1 MSDFIRWKEVDILAY
16 LPFFIAKSK
25 EFKATNDADSR
36 EHERIRLQLLDLLLQ
51 VTIQTGTY
59 TLSKWE
65 EFLDITPKSEDLDIR
80 RKAIIEK
87 LNRNESSTK
96 EFLERIVNQYI
107 ADESAVV
114 TTKNEEYAMDI
125 TFNKDMCT
133 DIDEVIRELETYKPA
148 HIGYTLWEEMQVQH
162 DLRFG
167 AVIAFESDIFI
178 DAVKEL
184 TVEDMAMDITVG
196 GLVVIEEANTI
207 GGI

>member
-1 MSDFIRWKEVDILAY
+1 MSDFIRWKVVDILEY

-36 EHERIRLQLLDLLLQ
+36 EHERIRLQLIELLLQ
-51 VTIQTGTY
+51 ANVQTATY
-59 TLSKWE
+59 SISRWE
-65 EFLDITPKSEDLDIR
+65 EFLDITPKSEDLDVR

-114 TTKNEEYAMDI
+114 TPKNEQYAMDI

-148 HIGYTLWEEMQVQH
+148 HIGYTLWEEIQVQN

-167 AVIAFESDIFI
+167 AAIAFESDIFI

-184 TVEDMAMDITVG
+184 TVEDMALNVNVG